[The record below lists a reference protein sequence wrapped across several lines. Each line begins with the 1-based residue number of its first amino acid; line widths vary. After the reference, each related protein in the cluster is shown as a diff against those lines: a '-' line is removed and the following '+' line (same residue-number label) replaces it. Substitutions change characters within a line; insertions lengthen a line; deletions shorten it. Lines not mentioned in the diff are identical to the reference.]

1 MKMILIILL
10 GLDMIAVVGVLLFG
24 AIGMTSE
31 NRDPRRSNIL
41 MRWRVGLQGAAI
53 ALVVLLLLTGR

>member
-31 NRDPRRSNIL
+31 HRDPRRSNIL